1 MSISKNSP
9 VMGSFAGLF
18 CKVDGVHDELADW
31 LPFFAGAV
39 FALEDDS
46 DELVVFREEDGIA
59 IIVAGDKFDVGN
71 VVGTRSVIFA
81 INNFGNEFKGS
92 LHSVIIG
99 FYLIVSEFAVCWSN
113 SNVGVFGFVGIGR
126 FWCVLF
132 AIFLLDFF
140 GGKSLKIGWDLETEI
155 AKRNVG
161 SGNFV
166 AVAVFDG
173 EAVFAAVHIGDE
185 REDTDD
191 DQRDNCN
198 CANDTSNDAAG
209 FFLWF
214 SRSVFGTS
222 RS

>member
-1 MSISKNSP
+1 
-9 VMGSFAGLF
+9 MGSFVGLF
-18 CKVDGVHDELADW
+18 CKVDGVHDELTDW
-31 LPFFAGAV
+31 LPFLAGAV

-46 DELVVFREEDGIA
+46 DELVVFGEEDGIA
-59 IIVAGDKFDVGN
+59 IIVAGDKFDVSN
-71 VVGTRSVIFA
+71 VMRAGSVVFA
-81 INNFGNEFKGS
+81 VNDFSNEIKGS
-92 LHSVIIG
+92 LHGVIVG
-99 FYLIVSEFAVCWSN
+99 FYLIVSELTICRSN

-132 AIFLLDFF
+132 AVFLLDFF
-140 GGKSLKIGWDLETEI
+140 GGKSFKISWDLEAEI
-155 AKRNVG
+155 VKRNVG

-173 EAVFAAVHIGDE
+173 EAVFAAVHISDE
-185 REDTDD
+185 CEDADD

-209 FFLWF
+209 FLLWF
-214 SRSVFGTS
+214 GRSAFGTS